1 MIKIPKFL
9 ISIVIFSAVLL
20 ILLNS
25 IYAYSASNTV
35 AESGLDYE
43 AIPITANQAKP
54 YDCAELSL
62 TNIIANDAG
71 SSSSDLLLGTAGDNS
86 LNGNDGDDCI
96 YAGSGNDTIDGGD
109 GYDICIGGSGLDTF
123 TNCEEEID
131 L

>member
-1 MIKIPKFL
+1 MIKNSRI
-9 ISIVIFSAVLL
+9 IFSILVFSIVLL

-43 AIPITANQAKP
+43 VIPITANQAKP

-62 TNIIANDAG
+62 TNIIANDTG

-86 LNGNDGDDCI
+86 LNGNNGDDCI
-96 YAGSGNDTIDGGD
+96 YAGSGDDTIDGGD
-109 GYDICIGGSGLDTF
+109 GYDICIGGAGTDTF
-123 TNCEEEID
+123 INCEEEID